1 MRNLFKRFESVF
13 ELRSM
18 IKYCIKQ
25 YNFLLNKSS
34 LLKETLHL
42 IKDIYNYSY
51 LINEKIKYDNYKR
64 EVNSYIMFFFLRLK
78 GNYV

>member
-1 MRNLFKRFESVF
+1 
-13 ELRSM
+13 M

-64 EVNSYIMFFFLRLK
+64 EVNSYIMFFFFKIERKLCIKKFLGK
-78 GNYV
+78 DK